1 MPPGGLPSFLASAFA
16 LLFLFLASALALLAA
31 LTRLNPRRE
40 DVGWMAAVSLGL
52 GPMALS
58 WGFVT
63 MLRIFPG
70 RAPGLYVV
78 TAAAVCVG
86 LAAVGARSSW
96 RALGAAI
103 GAHVRRFT
111 GFTAFV
117 GASFTLPLAVLLAC
131 LVLVGSFVPLWG
143 GDALEYAQAARIV
156 AEARSVADYPFTDSA
171 AAGGFYGPW
180 THLPGYVGLLSFGY
194 MLQGGAESAGVIRLV
209 SAWFAFASVVGVWR
223 FAALASPA
231 AGPLAAFLFL
241 STPLYFIV
249 VAQAHI
255 DAMRMFTFLAAF
267 TCLHALIR
275 RPSAALA
282 VIVGFA
288 VGLSHFSHSIGI
300 LTLPILLPLHA
311 IVSGRKV
318 RPLLADA
325 VLITAVGVVLVLPGW
340 LRNLSVFGALAA
352 DETPVW
358 AIPHIRFDEYIAV
371 TRLLATPL
379 EKIFNGVL
387 RGWTEPAS
395 FGFGHTYWFLLAG
408 AVAWAVTRWRPRA
421 AWRDRAWQRPGPVGF
436 SLWILAGFYGIVV
449 LSVLLGTNAVIKNPR
464 YVLTVQPFVCIAAA
478 GVIAKCLGELVA
490 FAGRRIDREA
500 SRTARRRILA
510 SLPAG
515 ALVFA
520 LLAAGVTST
529 RAAVERTSGYLEEF
543 NIVRATLFEEEIT
556 KALSSARPSFHLID
570 RINRTTPPDAVVLI
584 FGQTGFPFYGERRYY
599 LRYDERMVDLF
610 HSRSVDEAWRFVGSL
625 GITHVLLDTE
635 PWPTLYNSIVESL
648 LASPDH
654 VELLYDF
661 DGHRLFRVKPVVTP
675 VRRVTLRSETDACEE
690 VRRTLGGGG
699 DQKSGYGAVNLAAT
713 GAYRFEALVEGRGA
727 GDARLVS
734 TTGAHRIWAGVL
746 HAGRRTIE
754 SQFVVPPADAAG
766 GAPGPERERA
776 YRLEF
781 TSTGGAPVRV
791 CGWSI
796 DGLVSNAGPPPGQLE
811 QLERQELF
819 RRGWTVEWASEG
831 HRYLSAGLTSDGGRP
846 RIRMSTMGR
855 REVVLRSP
863 WFGSG
868 VSEAGQTREHL
879 REVLLREVVAA
890 GRLDRQGQTREHLR
904 EVLLR
909 SPWFRGA
916 SAISQDELLDDFGL
930 LLDELLDDFGSLL
943 DDFVF
948 GLRPNLRLAF
958 DARGQGELELAVD
971 LGCPETRTVERQF
984 AGHAALRSQT
994 AAHQFVVRSPC
1005 WPRYVRFH
1013 VRLRHACTAERS
1025 ENRRA
1030 GCGPGWPR
1038 AMERAAV
1045 VLGNWSVRLEQ
1056 AGPAAAAGGDAAA
1069 ADFGGD
1075 VAAVDLDEID
1085 VPGLSGCDGGRLRN
1099 PWSACK

>member
-1 MPPGGLPSFLASAFA
+1 MPPGGLPSFLTSAFA

-63 MLRIFPG
+63 LLRIFPG
-70 RAPGLYVV
+70 RAPAFYVV
-78 TAAAVCVG
+78 TAAAACVG

-96 RALGAAI
+96 RALGAAA

-111 GFTAFV
+111 GWIPVFIGV
-117 GASFTLPLAVLLAC
+117 SFTPPLAALLAC
-131 LVLVGSFVPLWG
+131 LVLIGSFVPLSG

-209 SAWFAFASVVGVWR
+209 AAWFAFAGAAGVWR
-223 FAALASPA
+223 FAASASPA

-241 STPLYFIV
+241 STPLYFDSAAD
-249 VAQAHI
+249 AQI
-255 DAMRMFTFLAAF
+255 DAMRIFTFLAAF
-267 TCLHALIR
+267 TCLHALVR
-275 RPSAALA
+275 RPSAGLA

-300 LTLPILLPLHA
+300 LTLPILLPLYA

-325 VLITAVGVVLVLPGW
+325 VLITAAGVVLVLPGW
-340 LRNLSVFGALAA
+340 LRNLAVFGSLAA
-352 DETPVW
+352 DGTPVW
-358 AIPHIRFDEYIAV
+358 AIPHVRFDEHVAV

-387 RGWTEPAS
+387 RGWTEPGS
-395 FGFGHTYWFLLAG
+395 FGYTYWFLLAG
-408 AVAWAVTRWRPRA
+408 AVAWAVWAVTDRPRWRPRA
-421 AWRDRAWQRPGPVGF
+421 ALRNRAWLRPGPVGF

-449 LSVLLGTNAVIKNPR
+449 LSVLLGTDTVIKNPR

-478 GVIAKCLGELVA
+478 GMIARGLAGLVA
-490 FAGRRIDREA
+490 FARRRIDREA
-500 SRTARRRILA
+500 SRTTRRRILA

-520 LLAAGVTST
+520 LPAVGVTST
-529 RAAVERTSGYLEEF
+529 RAAVERTSARLEDF
-543 NIVRATLFEEEIT
+543 NIVRATLFEEEVT
-556 KALSSARPSFHLID
+556 KALSSARPSFHLVD
-570 RINRTTPPDAVVLI
+570 RINRATPPDAVVLI
-584 FGQTGFPFYGERRYY
+584 FGQTGLPFYGERRYY
-599 LRYDERMVDLF
+599 MRYDERMVDLY
-610 HSRSVDEAWRFVGSL
+610 HAGSVDEAWRFVGGL
-625 GITHVLLDTE
+625 GITHVLLDTH

-661 DGHRLFRVKPVVTP
+661 DGHRLFRVKPAVTP
-675 VRRVTLRSETDACEE
+675 VRRVMLRSVTGACGAA
-690 VRRTLGGGG
+690 RRDVEGGGG
-699 DQKSGYGAVNLAAT
+699 QGDGGVGTVHLAAT
-713 GAYRFEALVEGRGA
+713 GTYRVEARVEGRGA
-727 GDARLVS
+727 VDARLVS
-734 TTGAHRIWAGVL
+734 STGARRIWSGVL
-746 HAGRRTIE
+746 YGRRTVE

-766 GAPGPERERA
+766 GAPGPERARA

-781 TSTGGAPVRV
+781 AAAGGEPVRV

-796 DGLVSNAGPPPGQLE
+796 VRLISNAGPPPGQLE

-819 RRGWTVEWASEG
+819 RRGWTVQWSSEG

-855 REVVLRSP
+855 REVVL
-863 WFGSG
+863 
-868 VSEAGQTREHL
+868 H
-879 REVLLREVVAA
+879 
-890 GRLDRQGQTREHLR
+890 
-904 EVLLR
+904 

-916 SAISQDELLDDFGL
+916 SATSRDELLGDLGLLLDDFGFDGFSTNL
-930 LLDELLDDFGSLL
+930 
-943 DDFVF
+943 
-948 GLRPNLRLAF
+948 GLTF
-958 DARGQGELELAVD
+958 DAHGQGELELAAD
-971 LGCPETRTVERQF
+971 LGCPGTRTVERQF
-984 AGHAALRSQT
+984 VGHAGLRSQAT
-994 AAHQFVVRSPC
+994 SHRFVFRSPC
-1005 WPRYVRFH
+1005 WPRYVRFQ
-1013 VRLRHACTAERS
+1013 VRLRHACAAERS
-1025 ENRRA
+1025 ANRRA

-1045 VLGNWSVRLEQ
+1045 VLGNWRVRLEQ
-1056 AGPAAAAGGDAAA
+1056 AGPAASGGGVAVV
-1069 ADFGGD
+1069 DF
-1075 VAAVDLDEID
+1075 DEVG
-1085 VPGLSGCDGGRLRN
+1085 VPGLSRCDDGRPRN
-1099 PWSACK
+1099 PWSACR

>member
-1 MPPGGLPSFLASAFA
+1 MPPGGLPSFLTSAFA

-70 RAPGLYVV
+70 RAPAVYVV

-111 GFTAFV
+111 GFPAFV
-117 GASFTLPLAVLLAC
+117 GASFTPPLAALLAC
-131 LVLVGSFVPLWG
+131 LVLVGSFVPLSS

-209 SAWFAFASVVGVWR
+209 SVWFAFASAAVVWR

-241 STPLYFIV
+241 STPLYFGS
-249 VAQAHI
+249 AAEAHI

-267 TCLHALIR
+267 TCLHALVG

-318 RPLLADA
+318 RPLLADV

-340 LRNLSVFGALAA
+340 LRNLAVFGSLAA
-352 DETPVW
+352 DGTPVW
-358 AIPHIRFDEYIAV
+358 AIPHVRFDEHVAV

-379 EKIFNGVL
+379 ERIFNGVL
-387 RGWTEPAS
+387 RGWTEPAY
-395 FGFGHTYWFLLAG
+395 FGYTYWFLLAA
-408 AVAWAVTRWRPRA
+408 AVAWAVTGRPRRHLRA
-421 AWRDRAWQRPGPVGF
+421 AWRNRAWQRPGPVGF

-449 LSVLLGTNAVIKNPR
+449 LSVLLGTNAAIKNPR

-478 GVIAKCLGELVA
+478 GVIAKWLGELAA
-490 FAGRRIDREA
+490 FAGRRVDREA
-500 SRTARRRILA
+500 SRASGRRSLPARRRILA

-520 LLAAGVTST
+520 LLAAGATST

-556 KALSSARPSFHLID
+556 KALSGARPSFHLID

-610 HSRSVDEAWRFVGSL
+610 HSRSVDEAWRFVAGL
-625 GITHVLLDTE
+625 GITHVLLDTH

-661 DGHRLFRVKPVVTP
+661 DGHRLFRIKPVVTP
-675 VRRVTLRSETDACEE
+675 VRRVTPRSETGACEA
-690 VRRTLGGGG
+690 VRRDARGSG
-699 DQKSGYGAVNLAAT
+699 DQGSGDGTVSLAAT
-713 GAYRFEALVEGRGA
+713 GTYRFRALVEGRGA
-727 GDARLVS
+727 ADARLVS
-734 TTGAHRIWAGVL
+734 SAGAHRLWSGVL

-781 TSTGGAPVRV
+781 TATGGGPVRV

-796 DGLVSNAGPPPGQLE
+796 AGLVSNAGPPPGQIE
-811 QLERQELF
+811 ELERQELF
-819 RRGWTVEWASEG
+819 RRGWTVRWSSEG
-831 HRYLSAGLTSDGGRP
+831 HRYLSAGLTTAGGRP

-863 WFGSG
+863 WFGRG
-868 VSEAGQTREHL
+868 VSAAERL
-879 REVLLREVVAA
+879 REVLL
-890 GRLDRQGQTREHLR
+890 HS
-904 EVLLR
+904 

-916 SAISQDELLDDFGL
+916 SAISRDELLDDFDL
-930 LLDELLDDFGSLL
+930 VLDDFG
-943 DDFVF
+943 F

-958 DARGQGELELAVD
+958 DARGQGELELVAD
-971 LGCPETRTVERQF
+971 LGCPGTRTVERQF
-984 AGHAALRSQT
+984 VGHAGLRSRT
-994 AAHQFVVRSPC
+994 AAHRFVVRSPC
-1005 WPRYVRFH
+1005 WPRYVRFQ
-1013 VRLRHACTAERS
+1013 VRLRHACAAELA

-1038 AMERAAV
+1038 AMERATV
-1045 VLGNWSVRLEQ
+1045 VFGNWSVRLEQ
-1056 AGPAAAAGGDAAA
+1056 ADPAAVGGPAAAA
-1069 ADFGGD
+1069 
-1075 VAAVDLDEID
+1075 DLDEIG
-1085 VPGLSGCDGGRLRN
+1085 VPGFSGCDDGHLRN
-1099 PWSACK
+1099 PWSVCK

>member
-1 MPPGGLPSFLASAFA
+1 MPPGGLPSFLTSAFA

-63 MLRIFPG
+63 LLRIFPG
-70 RAPGLYVV
+70 RAPAFYVV
-78 TAAAVCVG
+78 TAAAACVG

-96 RALGAAI
+96 RALGAAA

-111 GFTAFV
+111 GWIPAFV
-117 GASFTLPLAVLLAC
+117 GASFTLPLAVLLTC
-131 LVLVGSFVPLWG
+131 LVLIGSFVPLSSS
-143 GDALEYAQAARIV
+143 DALAYAQAARIV

-209 SAWFAFASVVGVWR
+209 AAWFAFAGAAGVWR
-223 FAALASPA
+223 FAASASPA

-241 STPLYFIV
+241 STPLYFSSAAE
-249 VAQAHI
+249 AQI
-255 DAMRMFTFLAAF
+255 DAMRIFTFLAAF
-267 TCLHALIR
+267 TCLHALVR

-300 LTLPILLPLHA
+300 LTLPILLPLYA
-311 IVSGRKV
+311 IVSGRRV

-340 LRNLSVFGALAA
+340 LRNLAVFGSLAA
-352 DETPVW
+352 DGTPVW
-358 AIPHIRFDEYIAV
+358 AIPHIRFDEYLAV
-371 TRLLATPL
+371 TRLLATPS
-379 EKIFNGVL
+379 ERIFNGVL
-387 RGWTEPAS
+387 RGWTEPVF
-395 FGFGHTYWFLLAG
+395 FGCTYWFLLAG
-408 AVAWAVTRWRPRA
+408 AVAWAVWAVTGRTRWRPRA
-421 AWRDRAWQRPGPVGF
+421 AWRNRAWLRPGPVGF

-478 GVIAKCLGELVA
+478 GMIARGLAGLVA

-500 SRTARRRILA
+500 SRASGSRSMPARRRVLA

-520 LLAAGVTST
+520 LPAVGVTST
-529 RAAVERTSGYLEEF
+529 RAAVERTSDYLEEF

-556 KALSSARPSFHLID
+556 KAFSSARPSFHLID
-570 RINRTTPPDAVVLI
+570 RINRTTPPDAVVLF
-584 FGQTGFPFYGERRYY
+584 FGATEFPFYGERRYY
-599 LRYDERMVDLF
+599 LRYDERMVDLY
-610 HSRSVDEAWRFVGSL
+610 HAGSVDEAWRFVGGL
-625 GITHVLLDTE
+625 GITHVLLDSN

-661 DGHRLFRVKPVVTP
+661 DGHRLFRIKPAVTP
-675 VRRVTLRSETDACEE
+675 VRRVTLRDVLLRSRTGACE
-690 VRRTLGGGG
+690 GGG
-699 DQKSGYGAVNLAAT
+699 DQGAGGVGTVHLAAT
-713 GAYRFEALVEGRGA
+713 GTYRFEARVEGRGA
-727 GDARLVS
+727 VDARLVS
-734 TTGAHRIWAGVL
+734 STGVRRIWSGVL

-766 GAPGPERERA
+766 GAPGPERARA

-781 TSTGGAPVRV
+781 TAAGGEPVRV

-796 DGLVSNAGPPPGQLE
+796 VRLVSNAGPPPGQLE

-819 RRGWTVEWASEG
+819 RRGWTVQWASEG

-855 REVVLRSP
+855 REVVL
-863 WFGSG
+863 
-868 VSEAGQTREHL
+868 H
-879 REVLLREVVAA
+879 
-890 GRLDRQGQTREHLR
+890 
-904 EVLLR
+904 

-916 SAISQDELLDDFGL
+916 SAISRDELL
-930 LLDELLDDFGSLL
+930 EP
-943 DDFVF
+943 
-948 GLRPNLRLAF
+948 GLRPNLTLTF
-958 DARGQGELELAVD
+958 DAHGQGELELAAD
-971 LGCPETRTVERQF
+971 LGCPGTRTVERQF
-984 AGHAALRSQT
+984 VGHAGLRSQA
-994 AAHQFVVRSPC
+994 AAHRFVVRSPC

-1013 VRLRHACTAERS
+1013 VRLRHACAAERS
-1025 ENRRA
+1025 ANRRA

-1038 AMERAAV
+1038 ATERAAM
-1045 VLGNWSVRLEQ
+1045 VLGNWRVRLEQ
-1056 AGPAAAAGGDAAA
+1056 AAAAGGGDAAA
-1069 ADFGGD
+1069 ADL
-1075 VAAVDLDEID
+1075 AEID
-1085 VPGLSGCDGGRLRN
+1085 VPGSSR
-1099 PWSACK
+1099 